1 MHPHPLDP
9 LRAMTPIEVLTGS
22 LDLDG
27 IKKQKRKKEAR
38 LVFDGRMIGPPFG
51 HARPDVR

>member
-1 MHPHPLDP
+1 LV
-9 LRAMTPIEVLTGS
+9 T
-22 LDLDG
+22 
-27 IKKQKRKKEAR
+27 KKEKEAR